1 MSKPPALP
9 WLAWWP
15 ADYLGATRAMTIA
28 ERGAYIDLLNYSWL
42 NGPLPHEP
50 DRLARM
56 IGVTPQEFAAVWPM
70 IRPKFE
76 VTPHGLVNNRMER
89 ERQIA
94 IANQGKR
101 SDKASKAAGAR
112 WGTSDAQSSAP
123 SINSRPA
130 SDAPS
135 NARSNA
141 PSIGAPQPEAQK
153 ADFMLG
159 AMLEQC
165 SLPSPLPL
173 QLPSESPAPPHVGG
187 GKEGNGE
194 KRGNPSRISVPSEPQ
209 GRADAQPVRVGDGLN
224 GKITK
229 AETPPAPPR
238 PGLIQMWEATRLT
251 ILEGIDAHPKWS
263 NEQIATEALA
273 RSVTKEQVATARKT
287 RGESDVKMAKH

>member
-135 NARSNA
+135 NARSN
-141 PSIGAPQPEAQK
+141 GA
-153 ADFMLG
+153 
-159 AMLEQC
+159 
-165 SLPSPLPL
+165 
-173 QLPSESPAPPHVGG
+173 
-187 GKEGNGE
+187 
-194 KRGNPSRISVPSEPQ
+194 
-209 GRADAQPVRVGDGLN
+209 
-224 GKITK
+224 
-229 AETPPAPPR
+229 
-238 PGLIQMWEATRLT
+238 AT
-251 ILEGIDAHPKWS
+251 S
-263 NEQIATEALA
+263 A
-273 RSVTKEQVATARKT
+273 RSVRNGTSTFKVARSGDIRVRCCRRIRCLISTPPLHE
-287 RGESDVKMAKH
+287 GPYL